1 MVFAPA
7 IAIACLQVL
16 GWLCLFVTALCAAL
30 LLKQFVAPNDQLD
43 RTAVLMVGALFG
55 LGGLGCR
62 FGASALRRAT
72 DA

>member
-7 IAIACLQVL
+7 IGMACLQVL
-16 GWLCLFVTALCAAL
+16 GWLCLFVAALCAAL
-30 LLKQFVAPNDQLD
+30 LLKQVFAPNEQID

-62 FGASALRRAT
+62 WGAAALRRAT
-72 DA
+72 GA